1 VTGSRHAGHRAGADP
16 APDPAPDL
24 ARKGP
29 EGAPDPAGPAVADAD
44 EQWQVLDSELRARSH
59 VVALRTDLVL
69 MPDGTSAERDVV
81 VHPGAVGIVAL
92 DDDNQVLMIRQY
104 RHPVGRVLWEIPA
117 GLRDV
122 AGEPISVTAERELL
136 EETGYRARDWRVL
149 VDYFSSPGMTDERL
163 RVYLARGLS
172 EIDHAE
178 REFVPRNEEAHILLA
193 WVPLDRAV
201 ELFLAGDL
209 HNGVAAVGILSAYAA
224 GRDGFAG
231 LRPVDAP
238 ER

>member
-1 VTGSRHAGHRAGADP
+1 VTGSRHAAHRAGADP
-16 APDPAPDL
+16 APGGAPQGPGGERD
-24 ARKGP
+24 AAGP
-29 EGAPDPAGPAVADAD
+29 ELADAV
-44 EQWQVLDSELRARSH
+44 EHWQVLDSALRARSH

-92 DDDNQVLMIRQY
+92 DDDDRVLMIRQY
-104 RHPVGRVLWEIPA
+104 RHPAGRMLWEIPA

-122 AGEPISVTAERELL
+122 AGEPVSVTAERELL
-136 EETGYRARDWRVL
+136 EETGHRARDWRVL

-163 RVYLARGLS
+163 RVYLARGLT

-178 REFVPRNEEAHILLA
+178 RGFIPRHEEAHLLLD

-224 GRDGFAG
+224 RRNGFAG
-231 LRPVDAP
+231 LRPADAP

>member
-1 VTGSRHAGHRAGADP
+1 MTGSRTPGYQRA
-16 APDPAPDL
+16 
-24 ARKGP
+24 
-29 EGAPDPAGPAVADAD
+29 AGPAPGPDAR
-44 EQWQVLDSELRARSH
+44 EARWPTYRRAVPVLSSAEHVRSH

-92 DDDNQVLMIRQY
+92 DGDDQVLMIRQY
-104 RHPVGRVLWEIPA
+104 RHPVGRMLWEIPA

-122 AGEPISVTAERELL
+122 AGEPVSVTAERELL

-163 RVYLARGLS
+163 RVYLARPGL
-172 EIDHAE
+172 
-178 REFVPRNEEAHILLA
+178 RGRRTPNGQFVPEHEEAHLRLA

-201 ELFLAGDL
+201 NLILAGEL
-209 HNGVAAVGILSAYAA
+209 HNGVAGVGILSAYAA
-224 GRDGFAG
+224 RRDGFAG

>member
-16 APDPAPDL
+16 APDPAHQ
-24 ARKGP
+24 GP
-29 EGAPDPAGPAVADAD
+29 EGERDPAGPAVADAD
-44 EQWQVLDSELRARSH
+44 EQWQVLDSDLRARSH

-92 DDDNQVLMIRQY
+92 DDDDQVLMIRQY
-104 RHPVGRVLWEIPA
+104 RHPVGRMLWEIPA

-122 AGEPISVTAERELL
+122 EGEPIAVTAERELL
-136 EETGYRARDWRVL
+136 EETGHRARDWRVL
-149 VDYFSSPGMTDERL
+149 VDYFSSPGMTNERL

-178 REFVPRNEEAHILLA
+178 REFVPRNEEAHLLLA

-224 GRDGFAG
+224 RRDGFAG

>member
-1 VTGSRHAGHRAGADP
+1 MTGPRQAGYRAGADP
-16 APDPAPDL
+16 APGGSPE
-24 ARKGP
+24 GP
-29 EGAPDPAGPAVADAD
+29 EGQEGQQGPEGPELADAA
-44 EQWQVLDSELRARSH
+44 ERWQVLDSVERARGH
-59 VVALRTDLVL
+59 VVALRADLVL

-92 DDDNQVLMIRQY
+92 DGDDQVLMIRQY
-104 RHPVGRVLWEIPA
+104 RHPVGRMLWEIPA

-122 AGEPISVTAERELL
+122 AGEPAGVTAERELL
-136 EETGYRARDWRVL
+136 EETGYRARDWHVL

-172 EIDHAE
+172 EIGHAE
-178 REFVPRNEEAHILLA
+178 RAFVPRHEEAHLLLA

-201 ELFLAGDL
+201 NLFLAGEL

-224 GRDGFAG
+224 RRDGFAG

>member
-1 VTGSRHAGHRAGADP
+1 MTGSRQAGPRAGADP
-16 APDPAPDL
+16 APGL
-24 ARKGP
+24 AQKGP
-29 EGAPDPAGPAVADAD
+29 GGDQGPAGPAVADAA
-44 EQWQVLDSELRARSH
+44 EQWQVLDSDLRARSH

-81 VHPGAVGIVAL
+81 AHPGAVAVVAL
-92 DDDNQVLMIRQY
+92 DDDDQVLMIRQY
-104 RHPVGRVLWEIPA
+104 RHPVGRMLWEIPA

-149 VDYFSSPGMTDERL
+149 VDYFSSPGITDERL

-201 ELFLAGDL
+201 ELFLVGDL

-224 GRDGFAG
+224 RRDGFAG
-231 LRPVDAP
+231 LRPADAP

>member
-1 VTGSRHAGHRAGADP
+1 MTGSRHAGHRAGADP
-16 APDPAPDL
+16 GPGVRPRGPAGGQDPAIL
-24 ARKGP
+24 
-29 EGAPDPAGPAVADAD
+29 EVADAA
-44 EQWQVLDSELRARSH
+44 EHWQVLDSVLHARSH

-92 DDDNQVLMIRQY
+92 DDDDQVLMIRQY
-104 RHPVGRVLWEIPA
+104 RHPVGRMLWEIPA

-122 AGEPISVTAERELL
+122 DGEPISVTAERELL
-136 EETGYRARDWRVL
+136 EETGHRARDWHVL
-149 VDYFSSPGMTDERL
+149 VDYFSSPGMTNERL

-178 REFVPRNEEAHILLA
+178 REFVPRHEEAHLLLA

-209 HNGVAAVGILSAYAA
+209 HNGVTAVGILSAYAA
-224 GRDGFAG
+224 RRDGFAG

>member
-1 VTGSRHAGHRAGADP
+1 M
-16 APDPAPDL
+16 
-24 ARKGP
+24 
-29 EGAPDPAGPAVADAD
+29 
-44 EQWQVLDSELRARSH
+44 RARSH

-92 DDDNQVLMIRQY
+92 DDDDQVLMIRQY
-104 RHPVGRVLWEIPA
+104 RHPVGRMLWEIPA

-122 AGEPISVTAERELL
+122 DGEPIGVTAERELL

-149 VDYFSSPGMTDERL
+149 VDYFSSPGMTNERL

-172 EIDHAE
+172 EIGHAE
-178 REFVPRNEEAHILLA
+178 REFVPEHEEAHLLLA

-224 GRDGFAG
+224 RRDGFAG

>member
-1 VTGSRHAGHRAGADP
+1 MTGPRQAGYRAGADP
-16 APDPAPDL
+16 AP
-24 ARKGP
+24 GGSP
-29 EGAPDPAGPAVADAD
+29 EGQEGQRGTESQELADTA
-44 EQWQVLDSELRARSH
+44 ERWQVLDSVERARGH
-59 VVALRTDLVL
+59 VVALRADLVL

-92 DDDNQVLMIRQY
+92 DGDDQVLMIRQY
-104 RHPVGRVLWEIPA
+104 RHPVGRMLWEIPA

-122 AGEPISVTAERELL
+122 AGEPAGVTAERELL
-136 EETGYRARDWRVL
+136 EETGYRAHDWHVL

-172 EIDHAE
+172 EIGHAE
-178 REFVPRNEEAHILLA
+178 RAFVPQHEEAHLLLA

-201 ELFLAGDL
+201 SLFLAGEL

-224 GRDGFAG
+224 RRDGFAG
-231 LRPVDAP
+231 LRPVAAP

>member
-1 VTGSRHAGHRAGADP
+1 VTGSRDAGQQAGADP
-16 APDPAPDL
+16 AP
-24 ARKGP
+24 GP
-29 EGAPDPAGPAVADAD
+29 GRQGGGDGPDPAGPAVADAD
-44 EQWQVLDSELRARSH
+44 ERWQVLDSELRARSY

-92 DDDNQVLMIRQY
+92 DDNHQVLMIRQY
-104 RHPVGRVLWEIPA
+104 RHPVGRMLWEIPA

-122 AGEPISVTAERELL
+122 EGEPIGVTAERELL

-149 VDYFSSPGMTDERL
+149 VDYFSSPGMTNERL

-172 EIDHAE
+172 EIAHAE
-178 REFVPRNEEAHILLA
+178 RGFVPQHEEAHLLLA

-201 ELFLAGDL
+201 ELFLAGEL

-224 GRDGFAG
+224 RRDGFAG

>member
-1 VTGSRHAGHRAGADP
+1 MTGSPHP
-16 APDPAPDL
+16 APDRAPG
-24 ARKGP
+24 APPKAP
-29 EGAPDPAGPAVADAD
+29 EGGQDPAGPELADAV
-44 EQWQVLDSELRARSH
+44 EHWQVLDSVLRARSH
-59 VVALRTDLVL
+59 VVSLRTDLVL

-92 DDDNQVLMIRQY
+92 DDDDRVLMIRQY
-104 RHPVGRVLWEIPA
+104 RHPAARMLWEIPA

-136 EETGYRARDWRVL
+136 EEAGYRARDWRVL

-163 RVYLARGLS
+163 RVYLARGLT
-172 EIDHAE
+172 EIGHAE
-178 REFVPRNEEAHILLA
+178 RGFVPRHEEAHLLLD

-201 ELFLAGDL
+201 KLFLAGDF

-224 GRDGFAG
+224 RRDGFAG

>member
-1 VTGSRHAGHRAGADP
+1 VTGSRHAGYPADADP
-16 APDPAPDL
+16 AP
-24 ARKGP
+24 G
-29 EGAPDPAGPAVADAD
+29 EGPAGPRDPESPRDPELADAA
-44 EQWQVLDSELRARSH
+44 EQWQVLDSVERARSH

-92 DDDNQVLMIRQY
+92 DGDDRALMIRQY
-104 RHPVGRVLWEIPA
+104 RHPVGRMLWEIPA

-122 AGEPISVTAERELL
+122 DGEPAGVTAERELL
-136 EETGYRARDWRVL
+136 EETGYRARDWHVL

-172 EIDHAE
+172 EIGHAE
-178 REFVPRNEEAHILLA
+178 RAFVPQHEEAHLLLA

-201 ELFLAGDL
+201 NLFLAGEL

-224 GRDGFAG
+224 RRDGFAG
-231 LRPVDAP
+231 LRSVGAP

>member
-1 VTGSRHAGHRAGADP
+1 VTGSRQAGRPGDADP
-16 APDPAPDL
+16 AP
-24 ARKGP
+24 RGP
-29 EGAPDPAGPAVADAD
+29 EGGQHPAGPAVADAD
-44 EQWQVLDSELRARSH
+44 EQWQVLDSEVRARTQ

-92 DDDNQVLMIRQY
+92 DDDDQVLMIRQY
-104 RHPVGRVLWEIPA
+104 RHPVGRMLWEIPA

-122 AGEPISVTAERELL
+122 AGEPIAVTAERELL
-136 EETGYRARDWRVL
+136 EETGHRARDWRVL
-149 VDYFSSPGMTDERL
+149 VDYFSSPGMTNERL

-178 REFVPRNEEAHILLA
+178 REFVPQHEEAHLLLA

-201 ELFLAGDL
+201 ELLLAGDL

-224 GRDGFAG
+224 RRDGFAG